1 MALDMSK
8 FIKRFVAEA
17 REHIEN
23 INKGIAALEQGD
35 NDAERI
41 NSVFRSAHTIKG
53 TSRMLKLT
61 TISEMAHGMENI
73 FGLLRE
79 GRMTVDTEVAELL
92 YRGIDWIA
100 DQVEAAATGS
110 PLASIDESLTRRLA
124 EVFEQINARP
134 SHQPSAQPT
143 TEKPDR
149 DRPPEVLPPEE
160 TVKNEE
166 RPGSPAAPSVAQSP
180 EVEKIDAPDAQRIP
194 DAFDQSDTHNKE
206 PARSSEDGPKP
217 APSEGPKGP
226 PPPRTK
232 GKGGES
238 TETIRLDASQLDE
251 LIKIGGGM
259 ITFRSR
265 IKARL
270 SGLAQAVSLAQHIH
284 TDLDGTFTAMV
295 SDRAGSVRH
304 EQIQQKAR
312 ELAEMLDRVRALLVE
327 DADRLDL
334 LTMEL
339 QDRSLKLRMLPLSSL
354 FETFPRLVRDAARA
368 LKKKVRLNIQGGD
381 TELDRYI
388 IETIGDPLVHMLRNS
403 LDHGMETPEN
413 RILAGKPDTG
423 TVTLRAWPQGNSVVI
438 ELSDDGPGIAVA
450 RLKEKALQKGLMK
463 AEELESRPRS
473 EILKLIFHPGL
484 STSQIITD
492 FSGRGVGMDVV
503 HKNIVDVLGGA
514 IEVESEEGRGTRF
527 TLRLPLSMATLRV
540 LQFEVAQ
547 RPYAMSSGSIL
558 EVARFEAGDVI
569 QVVGRRAIRLRH
581 QVVPVIRLAELL
593 ELPARPWE
601 DMVRLDILIVSNGIE
616 TLGLV
621 VDRILD
627 EDVMVL
633 KPMPQIMQDNPLVTG
648 AMISGNNQ
656 IVMVLDSATIVQMA
670 KRLHQSRLPVGRSLA
685 SRLGDE
691 TRRRILVVDDS
702 MNTRELE
709 KDILESKDYHVSLA
723 KDGQEGL
730 DMASQFP
737 FDLIVT
743 DVEMPRMDGFSLTE
757 KLRSM
762 DMHRYTPI
770 VIVTSRDR
778 EEDKQR
784 GIRVGANAYIV
795 KGAFDEFSLLD
806 TVQSLLEFGE

>member
-1 MALDMSK
+1 MAMDMSK

-23 INKGIAALEQGD
+23 INKGIAVLEQGD

-100 DQVEAAATGS
+100 DQVEAASTGS
-110 PLASIDESLTRRLA
+110 PVAAIDETLTRALA
-124 EVFEQINARP
+124 DVFERTNKNP
-134 SHQPSAQPT
+134 SPPEATPVAKENRDSTRT
-143 TEKPDR
+143 TEAPLPGDA
-149 DRPPEVLPPEE
+149 VLVAVQPHSCEP
-160 TVKNEE
+160 
-166 RPGSPAAPSVAQSP
+166 PAAEIAPKVAQS
-180 EVEKIDAPDAQRIP
+180 DTSDAQ
-194 DAFDQSDTHNKE
+194 NKGKA
-206 PARSSEDGPKP
+206 PLSEDGQKP
-217 APSEGPKGP
+217 APSDGIKGP
-226 PPPRTK
+226 SPRTK

-270 SGLAQAVSLAQHIH
+270 SGLAQAVSLAQHLH
-284 TDLDGTFTAMV
+284 THLDGTLTSAV
-295 SDRAGSVRH
+295 SDAAGRVRQ
-304 EQIQQKAR
+304 EQVQQKAR
-312 ELAEMLDRVRALLVE
+312 ELAEMLDRVRTLLVE

-413 RILAGKPDTG
+413 RVLVGKTDTG

-438 ELSDDGPGIAVA
+438 ELSDDGPGIAVE

-463 AEELESRPRS
+463 AEEMEARPRS
-473 EILKLIFHPGL
+473 EILKLVFHPGL

-503 HKNIVDVLGGA
+503 HKNIVDVLGGT
-514 IEVESEEGRGTRF
+514 IDVESEEGRGTRF

-601 DMVRLDILIVSNGIE
+601 EMVRLDILIVSNGIE
-616 TLGLV
+616 TLGV
-621 VDRILD
+621 VVEKILD

-633 KPMPQIMQDNPLVTG
+633 KPMPQIIQDNPLVTG

-685 SRLGDE
+685 SRLGDD
-691 TRRRILVVDDS
+691 TRKRILVVDDS

-723 KDGQEGL
+723 RDGQEGL

-743 DVEMPRMDGFSLTE
+743 DVEMPRMNGFSLTE
-757 KLRSM
+757 ELRSLE
-762 DMHRYTPI
+762 MHRYTPI

-784 GIRVGANAYIV
+784 GIKVGANAYIV